1 MTYDSRHVF
10 TWSPV
15 WDGDVVK
22 PLQYDL
28 RELSIGY
35 GAPTLNPTAPH
46 LVRVWEFSVVLNG
59 ASEAYAWE
67 QFWDSAQGRLKGF
80 WFPEPAAAGLVVSGT
95 GSTVVLDGSY
105 LVEGDRIWISRP
117 VGAPICRQ
125 ITAIAQTLSQQTLT
139 LDSALPA
146 DLDKHCRAQRLLYA
160 RFASDE
166 DKATNLGG
174 EGLEAHRVRVV
185 ELPKEYAAAESG
197 RRPVV
202 LYRFVMD
209 ADGDE
214 VSWHYTSYLDAIV
227 TGETT
232 WLPAAIEHSAI
243 RRAAKA
249 DREDVTVTAVLAAG
263 TPWAR
268 LFPRSLGRPLW
279 LEIREVDLSNLAS
292 ATVVFVGRLR
302 KHTLEGRKVTMPFAS
317 ILDALTPQIPTAE
330 ISPSCNHC
338 LYSAACGVSR
348 AAHRVTGTISA
359 MSGTQLT
366 VTAAGLAGKPA
377 HWYAGGYIDAGDM
390 GTLETRTVRGSS
402 AADGN
407 DVVVHLDAAFAF
419 ATVGSEIRIHP
430 GCDLTPATCETKFD
444 NFINFGGFGYVTQ
457 TNLALRG
464 IEYDTTGG
472 QKK

>member
-1 MTYDSRHVF
+1 MTYESRPVF
-10 TWSPV
+10 TWEPLWS
-15 WDGDVVK
+15 GGAIK

-28 RELSIGY
+28 RELSLGY
-35 GAPTLNPTAPH
+35 GAPTLNPIAPH
-46 LVRVWEFSVVLNG
+46 IVRVWEFSVLLKD
-59 ASEAYAWE
+59 APEAYAWE
-67 QFWDSAQGRLKGF
+67 QFWDAAQGRLKGF

-95 GSTVVLDGSY
+95 GSTVVLEGSN
-105 LVEGDRIWISRP
+105 LVAGDRIWISRP
-117 VGAPICRQ
+117 IGNPICRQ
-125 ITAIAQTLSQQTLT
+125 ITAIAETLSQQTLT

-146 DLDKHCRAQRLLYA
+146 DLDRHCRARLLLYA

-166 DKATNLGG
+166 DKATSSG
-174 EGLEAHRVRVV
+174 EGIGRHKVRVV

-209 ADGDE
+209 ADGDLVE
-214 VSWHYTSYLDAIV
+214 WHYTSHLDAIV

-232 WLPAAIEHSAI
+232 WTPAAIEHGSI

-249 DREDVTVTAVLAAG
+249 DREDVTVTAVMATG
-263 TPWAR
+263 TPWSR
-268 LFPRSLGRPLW
+268 LFPRTLGRPLW
-279 LEIREVDLSNLAS
+279 LEICEVDLSNLAS

-302 KHTLEGRKVTMPFAS
+302 KPTIEGRKVTMPFAS
-317 ILDALTPQIPTAE
+317 FLDALSPQIPTAE
-330 ISPSCNHC
+330 IAPSCNHC

-348 AAHRVTGTISA
+348 AAHRVTATISA
-359 MSGTQLT
+359 LSGTQLT
-366 VTAAGLAGKPA
+366 ITAAGLAGKPA
-377 HWYAGGYIDAGDM
+377 HWYAGGYIDAGDL

-402 AADGN
+402 AADGD
-407 DVVVHLDAAFAF
+407 DVVIHIDSAFAF
-419 ATVGSEIRIHP
+419 ATVGSEVRIHP
-430 GCDLTPATCETKFD
+430 GCDLTPATCDAKFD